1 MIGASKKTV
10 LFLILVAIW
19 LKETVAQNNTKQFFQ
34 NNNCAS
40 NPCNFGQCFPNA
52 QTGSY
57 TCKFL
62 FLIFFKL
69 KFDEGRFAF

>member
-34 NNNCAS
+34 NNKCAS
-40 NPCNFGQCFPNA
+40 NPCNFGQCFP
-52 QTGSY
+52 T
-57 TCKFL
+57 
-62 FLIFFKL
+62 L
-69 KFDEGRFAF
+69 KPALTHVNFCF